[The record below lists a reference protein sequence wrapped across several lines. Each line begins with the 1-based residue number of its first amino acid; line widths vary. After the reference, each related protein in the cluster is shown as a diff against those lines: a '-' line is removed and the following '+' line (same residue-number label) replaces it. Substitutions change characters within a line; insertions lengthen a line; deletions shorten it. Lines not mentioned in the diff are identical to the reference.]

1 MDSYL
6 FFFILLTT
14 LKISMY
20 VLSSAIVETKGE
32 SNVETKVKTNV
43 KTKVETN
50 VKTKEKTNVKTK
62 VETNVETK
70 VETNAETNAETKIT
84 LPLQSNAIS
93 NNCIKVF
100 WVILNLQKIVLEI
113 NDMSSSTTIADLIN
127 EINSRNN
134 GPDGTSLMLVF
145 NHKPLIDFKRTLKQ
159 CGIIEE
165 SNIYGV
171 HIKVKPIP
179 TLQRCNAGPP
189 QHLQRY
195 NAGPPQPLQ
204 RCNAEVLTNYSIQ
217 Y

>member
-20 VLSSAIVETKGE
+20 VLSSAIVETKVE
-32 SNVETKVKTNV
+32 TNAETNSETNVETKVESNV
-43 KTKVETN
+43 E
-50 VKTKEKTNVKTK
+50 TK

-145 NHKPLIDFKRTLKQ
+145 NHKQLIDFNMTLKE

-165 SNIYGV
+165 SSVYGV
-171 HIKVKPIP
+171 HIKVKPKP
-179 TLQRCNAGPP
+179 TLERKNAGPP
-189 QHLQRY
+189 QSLQRY
-195 NAGPPQPLQ
+195 NAGPQQPLQ
-204 RCNAEVLTNYSIQ
+204 RCNAEVLTNYSSQ